1 MTWSVTAVY
10 LRMSTDSLLQ
20 RLKCSCNSGNSTD
33 NISAA
38 EELELLAQIKKEELA
53 SCQRH
58 VERKQELKACRKR
71 ISELEK
77 ALNSALEEISE
88 LKRKR
93 AEDHST
99 FVAPVHEEE
108 SEIEPPRQR
117 WITEIKMTE
126 SKYVS
131 YLERFSEMK
140 CNEVDQLVARL
151 LKQREKNSELRQKLS
166 AVENSKREIKNLRD
180 ENEHLKNQLAKLKR
194 AVRQFAVCHRENKA
208 DRRTRELQ
216 ELAEIRAACEEKDVS
231 LYAFILDQLRPLVDG
246 QYDVTEESVRK
257 LITKAAETLKSNN
270 SVE

>member
-1 MTWSVTAVY
+1 
-10 LRMSTDSLLQ
+10 MSTDSLLR
-20 RLKCSCNSGNSTD
+20 RLKCSCNSGNSTE

-58 VERKQELKACRKR
+58 IERKQELKACKKR
-71 ISELEK
+71 ITELET
-77 ALNSALEEISE
+77 ALSNAIEEINQ
-88 LKRKR
+88 LKKKCEEQ
-93 AEDHST
+93 AT
-99 FVAPVHEEE
+99 FVAPVSEEE
-108 SEIEPPRQR
+108 SEIEPPRKR
-117 WITEIKMTE
+117 LITEIKMTE

-151 LKQREKNSELRQKLS
+151 LQQREKNSELRMKIS

-180 ENEHLKNQLAKLKR
+180 ENEHLKAQLAKLKR

-216 ELAEIRAACEEKDVS
+216 ELAEIRAANEEKDVS
-231 LYAFILDQLRPLVDG
+231 FYAFILDQLRPLVDG

-257 LITKAAETLKSNN
+257 LITKAAEILKSNN